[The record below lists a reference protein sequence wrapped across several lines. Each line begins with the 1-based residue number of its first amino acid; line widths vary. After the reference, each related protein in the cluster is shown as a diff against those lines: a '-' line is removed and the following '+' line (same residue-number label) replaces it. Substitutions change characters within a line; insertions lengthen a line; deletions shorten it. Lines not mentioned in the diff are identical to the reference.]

1 VTPASFVALRIATRS
16 RHVNCPEHKP
26 SATYLSCSWLGPT
39 TRRSTHILGLYG
51 YSTSA
56 ANVATP
62 FGLFPSLSAFEK
74 LPGLLVSGTEQGI
87 QNFIGDF
94 TGSGPNPVTLSS
106 LS

>member
-1 VTPASFVALRIATRS
+1 
-16 RHVNCPEHKP
+16 
-26 SATYLSCSWLGPT
+26 
-39 TRRSTHILGLYG
+39 
-51 YSTSA
+51 
-56 ANVATP
+56 VATP